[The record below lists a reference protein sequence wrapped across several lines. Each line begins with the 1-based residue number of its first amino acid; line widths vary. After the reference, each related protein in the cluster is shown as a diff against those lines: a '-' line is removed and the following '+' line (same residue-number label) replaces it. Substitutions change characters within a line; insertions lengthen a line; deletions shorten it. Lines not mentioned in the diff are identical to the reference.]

1 MLCVGEEWP
10 GSCLMT
16 GSPGVILENSGG
28 RFLLVHLLVAL
39 AAILEVSLFWSAE
52 IAVEVDAGSSIL
64 AF

>member
-1 MLCVGEEWP
+1 
-10 GSCLMT
+10 MT
-16 GSPGVILENSGG
+16 GGSGVVLKNSGG
-28 RFLLVHLLVAL
+28 RFLLFHLLVAL

>member
-1 MLCVGEEWP
+1 MLCGGEERP

-16 GSPGVILENSGG
+16 GSSGVVLKNSGG
-28 RFLLVHLLVAL
+28 RFLLLHLLVAL